1 MKILIIEDDS
11 EIIEVISLAF
21 QIRWPE
27 VELISSKLGVPGAEL
42 VESENPDAVIL
53 DLGLPDTSGFD
64 VLKTVRAFSNVPIII
79 LTVRG
84 EENDI
89 VRGLEWGADDYIVK
103 PFRQMELLSRVRA
116 LIRRTNPAETGT
128 PLTCGPL
135 HFNPV
140 TRQLHNGTKETDLTR
155 TEGAVLHHLMRNAGQ
170 VVTYKGLAESVWGD
184 DYPGAVESLRVY
196 IRRLREKIEV
206 NPDLPQLIITRSS
219 VGYLLAKPS

>member
-27 VELISSKLGVPGAEL
+27 VELISSKLGSRGAEL
-42 VESENPDAVIL
+42 VETESPDAVIL
-53 DLGLPDTSGFD
+53 DLGLPDMSGFD

-103 PFRQMELLSRVRA
+103 PFRQMELLSRVKA

-128 PLTCGPL
+128 LLTSGPL
-135 HFNPV
+135 RFNPV
-140 TRQLHNGTKETDLTR
+140 TRQLHNGTKEINLTR
-155 TEGAVLHHLMRNAGQ
+155 TEGAVLHHLMRNSGQ

-219 VGYLLAKPS
+219 VGYLLAK